1 MKQFETIDSV
11 MERAI
16 ELACS
21 GKGFVEP
28 NPMVGAVI
36 VDDDLNLISEGYHK
50 IFGGP
55 HAEIDALNN
64 INSENITSKKTEGMT
79 LFVTLEP
86 CCHQGKTGP
95 CTKAIIQAG
104 IKKVYIGIQDPAPH
118 VDGGGITELENAGIE
133 VHTGIKENDV
143 RQMMAPFIRM
153 NEKGLPYIH
162 AKWAMTLDGKI
173 ASKTGHSQWI
183 SNQKSRE
190 IVHQIRGQ
198 MDAII
203 VGIETVLKDD
213 PLLTARPEGP
223 RTATRIVIDRDGQLP
238 IDSQLVKT
246 TDQTPVILVTS
257 QKTKTD
263 QTEELKSLGVDILA
277 IPFKVGSST
286 HLDLKILCEE
296 LARREMTNILVEG
309 GGGILGSFFDEKLIN
324 EVHVFIAG
332 KLVGGKKA
340 ITPLSGNGLE
350 QIPEFPQLIS
360 QEVQLIEN
368 DVYIHGQVDST
379 AT

>member
-1 MKQFETIDSV
+1 MKHFETIDSV

-21 GKGFVEP
+21 GRGFVEP

-36 VDDDLNLISEGYHK
+36 VDDHLNLISEGYHK

-55 HAEIDALNN
+55 HAEIDALNKIDQEI
-64 INSENITSKKTEGMT
+64 INSKTEGMT
-79 LFVTLEP
+79 LFITLEP

-95 CTKAIIQAG
+95 CTQAIIKAG

-118 VDGGGITELENAGIE
+118 VNGNGITELENAGIE
-133 VHTGIKENDV
+133 VHTSIKENEV
-143 RQMMAPFIRM
+143 RKMMAPFIRM
-153 NEKGLPYIH
+153 NEKGLPYVH

-190 IVHQIRGQ
+190 LVHIIRGQ

-203 VGIETVLKDD
+203 IGIETVLKDD

-246 TDQTPVILVTS
+246 TDQAPVMLVTS

-263 QTEELKSLGVDILA
+263 HTEELKDQGVEILVV
-277 IPFKVGSST
+277 PFKAGSTT

-324 EVHVFIAG
+324 EIHVFIAG

-340 ITPLSGNGLE
+340 ITPLAGNGLE
-350 QIPEFPQLIS
+350 KIPELPQLSS

-368 DVYIHGQVDST
+368 DVYIHGQVDLDT
-379 AT
+379 T